1 MDSDVVA
8 EILDQDQV
16 NYNFNFSDSELDE
29 KKDEGDADKLDV
41 ECKEESDDK
50 VLTGTK
56 TFKTLNENSQA
67 FRVEALF
74 AAEKKTR
81 EDKDRQIKKNI
92 ATGGALSKI
101 IGDSKRFSL
110 TSFRKSL
117 DKKMKSSLGKKPT
130 RRLSH
135 TNSSSFEN
143 PKEIVEQ
150 KISDMK
156 GKKQKY
162 MN

>member
-8 EILDQDQV
+8 DILNEDQV
-16 NYNFNFSDSELDE
+16 EDNFNFSDSESDD
-29 KKDEGDADKLDV
+29 KNKDEGDGDV

-101 IGDSKRFSL
+101 IGDSKRFTL

-117 DKKMKSSLGKKPT
+117 DRKMKSSLGKKPT

-135 TNSSSFEN
+135 TNSSSFDN